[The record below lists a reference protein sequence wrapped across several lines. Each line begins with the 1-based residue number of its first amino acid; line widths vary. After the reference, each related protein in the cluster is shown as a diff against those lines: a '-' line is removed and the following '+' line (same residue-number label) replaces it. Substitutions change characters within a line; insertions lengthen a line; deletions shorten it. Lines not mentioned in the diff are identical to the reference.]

1 MPAAAGNRKKA
12 ESHLRIAD
20 ERRQDA
26 GLGDIDSTRNSVP
39 TKELFV
45 HFALRF
51 NCAREDLGTVTVC
64 RSLGLFGRGI
74 CGRQRLLAATQ
85 TKQEEISVHRD
96 N

>member
-1 MPAAAGNRKKA
+1 MPAVAGNRTEA
-12 ESHLRIAD
+12 ESHLRVAN

-26 GLGDIDSTRNSVP
+26 GLGNIDSTRNCVP

-45 HFALRF
+45 HFTVRF
-51 NCAREDLGTVTVC
+51 DCAREDLGTVTFC

-85 TKQEEISVHRD
+85 T